1 MGVDTRLSEI
11 AQIQGVIDRSKQN
24 IFLDDGVNAHRA
36 LLNQILGSGAG
47 TANSLTFR
55 EEITEITDD
64 MYDSISDGSF
74 DLAHTGMHYTAP
86 SGRTFWFAHADY
98 NYGMGGTEQDRHT
111 MLVIEDDITIT
122 SAHHSTNTTEGGA
135 VASDIY
141 TTVLPAHQ
149 GELEADF
156 GAEHIIPQYIY
167 LTNAVTN
174 GVASG
179 GAWASL
185 YSSILTE
192 KQILGNDIRC
202 TDGINYYM
210 NFMGRERQLALFA
223 NMPETIIAHEAG
235 TTNRAPYWTDTVE
248 SNATFSYESV
258 SGNVRIDAGGASS
271 VLGVRR
277 AFFIG

>member
-1 MGVDTRLSEI
+1 MRVDKRLSELT
-11 AQIQGVIDRSKQN
+11 QIQGVIDKSTQN
-24 IFLDDGVNAHRA
+24 MFLDDGTNAHRA
-36 LLNQILGSGAG
+36 TLNQILGSGAG
-47 TANSLTFR
+47 AANSLTFR
-55 EEITEITDD
+55 EEITEVTDD
-64 MYDSISDGSF
+64 MIDSISDGSF
-74 DLAHTGMHYTAP
+74 DLVHVGMHYTAP
-86 SGRTFWFAHADY
+86 SGRNYWFGHADY
-98 NYGMGGTEQDRHT
+98 NYGMGGTQQDRHT

-156 GAEHIIPQYIY
+156 GAEHIIPQDIY

-192 KQILGNDIRC
+192 KQIFGNDIRY
-202 TDGINYYM
+202 TDGPNYFL
-210 NFMGRERQLALFA
+210 NFLARERQLALFA
-223 NMPETIIAHEAG
+223 NMPETIVAHEAG
-235 TTNRAPYWTDTVE
+235 TTNRKTYWTDTVE
-248 SNATFSYESV
+248 SASDFGDANSGGNANYYYAS
-258 SGNVRIDAGGASS
+258 NVF
-271 VLGVRR
+271 GVRR

>member
-11 AQIQGVIDRSKQN
+11 AQIQGVIDRSKQS

-55 EEITEITDD
+55 EEITEVTDD

-74 DLAHTGMHYTAP
+74 DLVHTGMHYTAP
-86 SGRTFWFAHADY
+86 SGRTYWFAHADY
-98 NYGMGGTEQDRHT
+98 NYGMGATEQTHHT

-122 SAHHSTNTTEGGA
+122 SPHHSTSTTEGGA
-135 VASDIY
+135 AASDIY

-156 GAEHIIPQYIY
+156 GAEHIIPQDIY

-192 KQILGNDIRC
+192 KQIFGNDIRY
-202 TDGINYYM
+202 TDGPNYFL
-210 NFMGRERQLALFA
+210 NFLARERQLALFA
-223 NMPETIIAHEAG
+223 NMPETIVAHEAG
-235 TTNRAPYWTDTVE
+235 TTTRKDWWTDTVE
-248 SNATFSYESV
+248 SNV
-258 SGNVRIDAGGASS
+258 SFGVVTNKGIEYYSGTTLNG
-271 VLGVRR
+271 GVRR
-277 AFFIG
+277 ALFIG

>member
-11 AQIQGVIDRSKQN
+11 AQIQGAIDRSKQN

-86 SGRTFWFAHADY
+86 SGRTYWFAHADY
-98 NYGMGGTEQDRHT
+98 NYGMGSTEQDRHT

-156 GAEHIIPQYIY
+156 GAEHIIPQDIY

-192 KQILGNDIRC
+192 KQIFGNDIRC
-202 TDGINYYM
+202 TDGANYFF
-210 NFMGRERQLALFA
+210 NFLARERQLALFA

-235 TTNRAPYWTDTVE
+235 TTNRMSYWTDTVE
-248 SNATFSYESV
+248 S
-258 SGNVRIDAGGASS
+258 ASS
-271 VLGVRR
+271 FGYAHADGYALLAATGYVLGVRR